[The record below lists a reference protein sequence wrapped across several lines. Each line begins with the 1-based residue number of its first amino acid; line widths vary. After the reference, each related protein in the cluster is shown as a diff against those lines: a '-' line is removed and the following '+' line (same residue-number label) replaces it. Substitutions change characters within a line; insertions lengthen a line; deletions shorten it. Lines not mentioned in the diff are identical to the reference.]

1 MNRLARVGDF
11 TPHNVRL
18 RSAVKEGEKRRA
30 IPTEDSVNRGA
41 KSVDRMGFESRKK
54 EGCCLALNRSQLA
67 LQEKLPLR
75 EHSVVG
81 LATPW

>member
-18 RSAVKEGEKRRA
+18 RSAVKEEKRRA
-30 IPTEDSVNRGA
+30 IPTEDSLNRGA
-41 KSVDRMGFESRKK
+41 KSVDRMGFESRK

-67 LQEKLPLR
+67 LRNYYCCEN
-75 EHSVVG
+75 SG
-81 LATPW
+81 